1 MAKSSGNFKKAKA
14 HAEDHNSRK
23 KEPYY
28 LLPSEFRTPNGRG
41 SEFVKFHDAR
51 ELFDRELAKKNA
63 TKARGKRPRFENS
76 VFEIEINCNEVHT
89 LDDGIKLSKELEQ
102 LLNYTCCSIALH
114 RDEGHLKRDKNGKVF
129 PIYNY
134 HYHLVFETYKD
145 GTQWARHEH
154 NQEVFKNDLQ
164 DVIAASL
171 NMQRGET
178 KEDRLKRVAEKLSE
192 PLELVQRQK
201 DETAKQW
208 YGRLDKLAED
218 KGIVDFKAYFELK
231 PRKHI
236 DSREYR
242 QVAQEQE
249 QIVLSL
255 EETEQLFNEHLR
267 NAEIKIEEL
276 ESSKTAL
283 ESQNLSLK
291 QQNSKDEK
299 TISDLKEENTVLSN
313 DKKSLNSELLTLKQQ
328 KEQIEAERKKYKDEG
343 DHLAEEYRKL
353 QALNKTKHTQEEL
366 DKALA
371 ELRQQYEQR
380 IKAKDKEITELTD
393 NNTVLSNSNKALE
406 EKLDNYTVLY
416 NNSILEQNLTE
427 TDPRTYPTLEELTY
441 ERYNLETQ
449 YGIRQVYNFE
459 AYRGEFSK
467 EQSMQRVSERSL
479 VHQRT
484 DTDLSMHSDEVSKL
498 RDRDLA
504 EVQHKLL
511 RTVYSETMI
520 YSVNPQTDRVLS
532 VEDQV
537 RYNTLYSLAKE
548 YAEHIK
554 SVAKTLDIK
563 YEDKD
568 QYFSDIQ
575 KKTVELCNTVLN
587 KPKEIIKTVEVVKE
601 VPREI
606 TTTDVENHP
615 RFLALQQE
623 KDNQEQYYKKLL
635 KPDMTDLKF
644 NFLTVQDL
652 EELKPKVT
660 KKVLGMDWKEETPQ
674 TVIQR
679 FNKVLEKRNED
690 VRLNYLKIK
699 HNNTEL
705 SFENSNLKAE
715 NAELKSWKENC
726 MELLHNFGFYI
737 GEKLPSIEDVKKTVK
752 SFTSRLFSAFM
763 MNNDHDLDYV
773 QNKIVDGQEYKQ
785 AQIDKQQQKEQAKLQ
800 QKDIE
805 KELEK
810 SMGISHHDQQE
821 ERGGRSR

>member
-1 MAKSSGNFKKAKA
+1 MAKSSGNFQKAKS

-51 ELFDRELAKKNA
+51 EFFDRELAKKNA
-63 TKARGKRPRFENS
+63 TKVRGKRPRFENS
-76 VFEIEINCNEVHT
+76 VFEIEVNCNENHT
-89 LDDGIKLSKELEQ
+89 FEDGLKLAKELEQ

-114 RDEGHLKRDKNGKVF
+114 RDEGHLERDKSGKVF

-134 HYHLVFETYKD
+134 HFHLVFETYKD

-154 NQEVFKNDLQ
+154 NKEVFKNDLQ

-178 KEDRLKRVAEKLSE
+178 QEDRLKRVAEKLGE

-208 YGRLDKLAED
+208 YGRLDKIAED

-242 QVAQEQE
+242 QVAQERE
-249 QIVLSL
+249 QAVLSL

-276 ESSKTAL
+276 ESSKSAL
-283 ESQNLSLK
+283 ESQKQTLE
-291 QQNSKDEK
+291 QQNSQDKK
-299 TISDLKEENTVLSN
+299 TISDLKDENTVLHN
-313 DKKSLNSELLTLKQQ
+313 DKQSLKSELLTLKAQ
-328 KEQIEAERKKYKDEG
+328 KAQIEIERKKYKEEG

-366 DKALA
+366 NNALA

-380 IKAKDKEITELTD
+380 IKAKDKKITELTD
-393 NNTVLSNSNKALE
+393 NNTVLSNSNKSLE

-416 NNSILEQNLTE
+416 NNSIHEQNLAQ
-427 TDPRTYPTLEELTY
+427 TDLRTFPTLEELTY

-449 YGIRQVYNFE
+449 YGIRQVYNYE
-459 AYRGEFSK
+459 AYRGDKRK
-467 EQSMQRVSERSL
+467 EQSLQGLSKRGMVYKGA
-479 VHQRT
+479 
-484 DTDLSMHSDEVSKL
+484 DTDLSVHSDEVFEL
-498 RDRDLA
+498 RDGNSA
-504 EVQHKLL
+504 KIQHQLL
-511 RTVYSETMI
+511 RSVYSETMI

-537 RYNTLYSLAKE
+537 RYNNVYTLAKT
-548 YAEHIK
+548 YADNLT
-554 SVAKTLDIK
+554 SVAKKMGIK
-563 YEDKD
+563 YENSEEL
-568 QYFSDIQ
+568 YLANIQ
-575 KKTVELCNTVLN
+575 KKTVELCNTVLS
-587 KPKEIIKTVEVVKE
+587 KPKEIVKTVEVVKE
-601 VPREI
+601 VSREI

-623 KDNQEQYYKKLL
+623 KDSQEQYYKKLL
-635 KPDMTDLKF
+635 ANP
-644 NFLTVQDL
+644 DL
-652 EELKPKVT
+652 EKLDKLVFITPEDLTPRIKSTKWGGFKEVVESPSQIAKRINEQLKNGKLRPILENDSLLKASN
-660 KKVLGMDWKEETPQ
+660 
-674 TVIQR
+674 TV
-679 FNKVLEKRNED
+679 
-690 VRLNYLKIK
+690 
-699 HNNTEL
+699 L

-715 NAELKSWKENC
+715 NAELKSWKEIGIN
-726 MELLHNFGFYI
+726 LLHNFGFYI
-737 GEKLPSIEDVKKTVK
+737 GEKIPSIEDVKNTVK

-773 QNKIVDGQEYKQ
+773 QNKIVDGQEFKQ
-785 AQIDKQQQKEQAKLQ
+785 AQIEKEQQRREERQKQKERWQSQ
-800 QKDIE
+800 
-805 KELEK
+805 
-810 SMGISHHDQQE
+810 
-821 ERGGRSR
+821 ERGGMSM

>member
-28 LLPSEFRTPNGRG
+28 LLPSEFRTPNNRG

-51 ELFDRELAKKNA
+51 ELFDHELAKKNA

-76 VFEIEINCNEVHT
+76 VFEIEINCNEEHT

-192 PLELVQRQK
+192 PLELVQRQT

-208 YGRLDKLAED
+208 YERLDKIAED

-249 QIVLSL
+249 QAVLTL

-267 NAEIKIEEL
+267 NAEIKIGEL
-276 ESSKTAL
+276 ESSKSAL
-283 ESQNLSLK
+283 ESQNQTLK

-299 TISDLKEENTVLSN
+299 TISDLEEEKTVLSN
-313 DKKSLNSELLTLKQQ
+313 DKEKLNSELLTLKQQ
-328 KEQIEAERKKYKDEG
+328 KAQIETERKKYKEEG
-343 DHLAEEYRKL
+343 DHIAEEYRKL

-366 DKALA
+366 DEALA
-371 ELRQQYEQR
+371 ELRKQYEER
-380 IKAKDKEITELTD
+380 IKSKDKEITELTD

-416 NNSILEQNLTE
+416 NNSIHEQNLAQTDFITE
-427 TDPRTYPTLEELTY
+427 VIYYDRENYGREES
-441 ERYNLETQ
+441 YN
-449 YGIRQVYNFE
+449 RQDYDRELFTM
-459 AYRGEFSK
+459 YDL
-467 EQSMQRVSERSL
+467 SERSMATAGI
-479 VHQRT
+479 RFN
-484 DTDLSMHSDEVSKL
+484 DLRMSLHSFKNQELSAQSDSAFYKKCDFLYELSNKAKFVNNGFIYQYDQWQNAWQESLKFHN
-498 RDRDLA
+498 
-504 EVQHKLL
+504 QH
-511 RTVYSETMI
+511 
-520 YSVNPQTDRVLS
+520 
-532 VEDQV
+532 
-537 RYNTLYSLAKE
+537 
-548 YAEHIK
+548 
-554 SVAKTLDIK
+554 
-563 YEDKD
+563 
-568 QYFSDIQ
+568 
-575 KKTVELCNTVLN
+575 N
-587 KPKEIIKTVEVVKE
+587 KPKEIVKTVEVVKE
-601 VPREI
+601 VPSEI
-606 TTTDVENHP
+606 TTTDVEKHP

-623 KDNQEQYYKKLL
+623 KNNQEQYYKKLL
-635 KPDMTDLKF
+635 ANP
-644 NFLTVQDL
+644 DL
-652 EELKPKVT
+652 EKLDKLVFITPDDLTPRLKST
-660 KKVLGMDWKEETPQ
+660 KWGGFKE
-674 TVIQR
+674 
-679 FNKVLEKRNED
+679 VLESPRQIAERINEQ
-690 VRLNYLKIK
+690 LKNGKLRPI
-699 HNNTEL
+699 L
-705 SFENSNLKAE
+705 ENDSILKASNTVLSNDNNKLKNE

-737 GEKLPSIEDVKKTVK
+737 GEKLPSIEDVKNTVK
-752 SFTSRLFSAFM
+752 SFTSRLFSAFI
-763 MNNDHDLDYV
+763 MNNDHDIDYV

-785 AQIDKQQQKEQAKLQ
+785 AQIVKQQQIEQQRREERQKQKERAKQ
-800 QKDIE
+800 QQQIE
-805 KELEK
+805 
-810 SMGISHHDQQE
+810 Q
-821 ERGGRSR
+821 ERGGMSL

>member
-28 LLPSEFRTPNGRG
+28 LLPSEFRTPNNRG

-51 ELFDRELAKKNA
+51 ELFDHELAKKNA

-76 VFEIEINCNEVHT
+76 VFEIEINCNEEHT

-192 PLELVQRQK
+192 PLELVQRQT

-208 YGRLDKLAED
+208 YERLDKIAED

-249 QIVLSL
+249 QAVLTL

-267 NAEIKIEEL
+267 NAEIKIGEL
-276 ESSKTAL
+276 ESSKSAL
-283 ESQNLSLK
+283 ESQNQTLK

-299 TISDLKEENTVLSN
+299 TISDLKEENTVLHN

-328 KEQIEAERKKYKDEG
+328 KAQIEEERKKYKEEG
-343 DHLAEEYRKL
+343 DHIAEEYRKL
-353 QALNKTKHTQEEL
+353 QALSKTKHTQEEL

-371 ELRQQYEQR
+371 ELRQQYEER
-380 IKAKDKEITELTD
+380 ISAQNKEITELTD
-393 NNTVLSNSNKALE
+393 NNTVLSKSNKALE

-416 NNSILEQNLTE
+416 NNSIHEQNLAQ
-427 TDPRTYPTLEELTY
+427 TDLRTYPTLEELTY
-441 ERYNLETQ
+441 ERFNLETQ
-449 YGIRQVYNFE
+449 YGIRQVYDYE
-459 AYRGEFSK
+459 KYRGEFSQEK
-467 EQSMQRVSERSL
+467 SMQRLSERGM
-479 VHQRT
+479 VHQRANS
-484 DTDLSMHSDEVSKL
+484 DLSMHSDEVSKL
-498 RDRDLA
+498 RDGDTA
-504 EVQHKLL
+504 DHQHKLL

-532 VEDQV
+532 VEDQI
-537 RYNTLYSLAKE
+537 RYNNLYSLAKK
-548 YAEHIK
+548 YADNLT
-554 SVAKTLDIK
+554 SVAKKLGIK
-563 YEDKD
+563 YENKED
-568 QYFSDIQ
+568 QYLSNIQ

-587 KPKEIIKTVEVVKE
+587 KPKEIVKTVEVVKE

-623 KDNQEQYYKKLL
+623 KDNQETYYKKLL
-635 KPDMTDLKF
+635 ANP
-644 NFLTVQDL
+644 DL
-652 EELKPKVT
+652 EKLDKLVFITPDDLTPRLKST
-660 KKVLGMDWKEETPQ
+660 KWGGFKE
-674 TVIQR
+674 
-679 FNKVLEKRNED
+679 VLESPRQIAERINEQ
-690 VRLNYLKIK
+690 LKNGKLRPI
-699 HNNTEL
+699 L
-705 SFENSNLKAE
+705 ENDSILKASNTVLSNDNNKLKNE

-737 GEKLPSIEDVKKTVK
+737 GEKLPSIEDVKNTVK
-752 SFTSRLFSAFM
+752 SFTSRLFSAFI
-763 MNNDHDLDYV
+763 MNNDHDIDYV

-785 AQIDKQQQKEQAKLQ
+785 AQIVKQQQIEQQRREERQKQKERAKQ
-800 QKDIE
+800 QQQIE
-805 KELEK
+805 
-810 SMGISHHDQQE
+810 Q
-821 ERGGRSR
+821 ERGGMSL

>member
-28 LLPSEFRTPNGRG
+28 LLPSEFRTPNNRG

-51 ELFDRELAKKNA
+51 ELFDHELAKKNA

-76 VFEIEINCNEVHT
+76 VFEIEINCNEEHT

-267 NAEIKIEEL
+267 NAEIKIGEL

-283 ESQNLSLK
+283 ESQNLSLE
-291 QQNSKDEK
+291 QQNSQAKEQ
-299 TISDLKEENTVLSN
+299 ISQLTENNTVLSN
-313 DKKSLNSELLTLKQQ
+313 EKQSLNTELLTLKQQ
-328 KEQIEAERKKYKDEG
+328 KAQIETERKKYKDEG

-353 QALNKTKHTQEEL
+353 QALNKTLHTQEEL
-366 DKALA
+366 NEALA

-380 IKAKDKEITELTD
+380 IKAQTKEITELTD

-416 NNSILEQNLTE
+416 NNSMLEQNLAQ
-427 TDPRTYPTLEELTY
+427 TDLRTYPTLEELTY

-449 YGIRQVYNFE
+449 YGIRQVYDYE
-459 AYRGEFSK
+459 AYRGDFRK
-467 EQSMQRVSERSL
+467 EQSMQRLSERSM

-498 RDRDLA
+498 RDGDVA
-504 EVQHKLL
+504 KVQHQLL
-511 RTVYSETMI
+511 RSVYSETMI

-532 VEDQV
+532 VEDQI
-537 RYNTLYSLAKE
+537 RYNSLYSLAKE

-554 SVAKTLDIK
+554 SVAKTLNIK

-568 QYFSDIQ
+568 QYFSEIQ

-587 KPKEIIKTVEVVKE
+587 KPKEIVKTVEVVKE

-623 KDNQEQYYKKLL
+623 KDNQEKYYKNLY
-635 KPDMTDLKF
+635 KPDMSKLKF
-644 NFLTVQDL
+644 AFLTVEDL
-652 EELKPKVT
+652 EDLKPRNTAKTNMFGRPIKETSQEVIDRKNKDLENRNFWVAENYEKAQVT
-660 KKVLGMDWKEETPQ
+660 S
-674 TVIQR
+674 
-679 FNKVLEKRNED
+679 
-690 VRLNYLKIK
+690 YL
-699 HNNTEL
+699 NTE
-705 SFENSNLKAE
+705 ENKKLKAE
-715 NAELKSWKENC
+715 NTELKSWKENC

-737 GEKLPSIEDVKKTVK
+737 GEKLPSLEDVKSTVK

-763 MNNDHDLDYV
+763 MSNDKDWDYL
-773 QNKIVDGQEYKQ
+773 QTKIIDGQEYKQ
-785 AQIDKQQQKEQAKLQ
+785 AQIDKQQQKEQS
-800 QKDIE
+800 KDVE
-805 KELEK
+805 KEIEK
-810 SMGISHHDQQE
+810 SMGVSHHDQEE

>member
-1 MAKSSGNFKKAKA
+1 MAKSSGNFKKAKS

-51 ELFDRELAKKNA
+51 EFFDRELAKKNA
-63 TKARGKRPRFENS
+63 TKVRGKRPRFENS
-76 VFEIEINCNEVHT
+76 VFEIEVNCNENHT

-114 RDEGHLKRDKNGKVF
+114 RDEGHLERDKSGKVF

-134 HYHLVFETYKD
+134 HFHLVFETYKD

-154 NQEVFKNDLQ
+154 NQEIFQNSLQ

-178 KEDRLKRVAEKLSE
+178 KEDRLKRVAEKLGE
-192 PLELVQRQK
+192 PLELVQRQT

-242 QVAQEQE
+242 QVAQERE
-249 QIVLSL
+249 QAVLTL

-283 ESQNLSLK
+283 ESQNQTLK

-299 TISDLKEENTVLSN
+299 TISDLKEENTVLHN

-328 KEQIEAERKKYKDEG
+328 KAQIEEERKKYKEEG
-343 DHLAEEYRKL
+343 DHIAEEYRKL
-353 QALNKTKHTQEEL
+353 QALSKTKHTQEEL

-371 ELRQQYEQR
+371 ELRQQYEER
-380 IKAKDKEITELTD
+380 ISAQNKEITELTD
-393 NNTVLSNSNKALE
+393 NNTVLSKSNKALE

-416 NNSILEQNLTE
+416 NNSIHEQNLAQ
-427 TDPRTYPTLEELTY
+427 TDLRTYPTLEELTY
-441 ERYNLETQ
+441 ERFNLETQ
-449 YGIRQVYNFE
+449 YGIRQVYDYE
-459 AYRGEFSK
+459 KYRGEFSQEK
-467 EQSMQRVSERSL
+467 SMQRLSERGM
-479 VHQRT
+479 VHQRANS
-484 DTDLSMHSDEVSKL
+484 DLSMHSDEVSKL
-498 RDRDLA
+498 RDGDTA
-504 EVQHKLL
+504 DHQHKLL

-532 VEDQV
+532 VEDQI
-537 RYNTLYSLAKE
+537 RYNNLYSLAKK
-548 YAEHIK
+548 YADNLT
-554 SVAKTLDIK
+554 SVAKKLGIK
-563 YEDKD
+563 YENKED
-568 QYFSDIQ
+568 QYLSNIQ

-587 KPKEIIKTVEVVKE
+587 KPKEIVKTVEVVKE

-623 KDNQEQYYKKLL
+623 KDNQETYYKKLL
-635 KPDMTDLKF
+635 ANP
-644 NFLTVQDL
+644 DL
-652 EELKPKVT
+652 EKLDKLVFITPDDLTPRLKST
-660 KKVLGMDWKEETPQ
+660 KWGGFKE
-674 TVIQR
+674 
-679 FNKVLEKRNED
+679 VLESPRQIAERINEQ
-690 VRLNYLKIK
+690 LKNGKLRPI
-699 HNNTEL
+699 L
-705 SFENSNLKAE
+705 ENDSILKASNTVLSNDNNKLKNE

-737 GEKLPSIEDVKKTVK
+737 GEKLPSIEDVKNTVK
-752 SFTSRLFSAFM
+752 SFTSRLFSAFI
-763 MNNDHDLDYV
+763 MNNDHDIDYV

-785 AQIDKQQQKEQAKLQ
+785 AQIVKQQQIEQQRREERQKQKERAKQ
-800 QKDIE
+800 QQQIE
-805 KELEK
+805 
-810 SMGISHHDQQE
+810 Q
-821 ERGGRSR
+821 ERGGMSL